1 MCLSLVIIK
10 YNVLTAKIAIIL
22 QISTTEHA
30 DLSLF
35 RLYIYYKV
43 GTDFSLFCNWIWML
57 LKKTVSLQS
66 IMKLKTM
73 KKLLLLTAIVL
84 QVLTAE
90 AQSVRETILLD
101 KGWKFMLG
109 HAANPKKD
117 FGCGTEYFNYLTKAS
132 SIHNEGPY
140 VQKFDDSSWQEVQ
153 IPHDWVA
160 TLPYASEASHSHGYK
175 TVGWKY
181 PETSVGWYRKTLTIP
196 AGDLGKRLLLRFDGI
211 FRNATVWFNGFYMG
225 TEPSG
230 YATQVYDITPY
241 VKYGEQNLICVR
253 ADASLEEGWF
263 YEGAGIYRDVCLEK
277 MEEVSVAP
285 FGTFVY
291 AELQQPYNHAV
302 VHIKTEVTNSG
313 LKTQLYEVEQRM
325 LDAEGR
331 EVAHVSGFMYPI
343 LAKETRTCDH
353 RIKISNPH
361 LWSTTDPYLYKVE
374 TTVKVDGKV
383 TDVYE
388 TTTGL
393 RDIKFDAEK
402 GFLLNGK
409 PLKLK
414 GVNMHQDHAGVGAA
428 IPDAL
433 QAWRIKQL
441 KKMGCN
447 AYRASHNPMTPAL
460 LDICDRE
467 GMLVI
472 DENRLMGINDEHLR
486 LLERMIKRDRNH
498 PSIIL
503 WSDGNEEWG
512 LENNIQ
518 GTRLAEAMREY
529 TRLFDPTR
537 PSTVA
542 NAGGTELIKGL
553 DVVGF
558 NYIVQNDVDNRK
570 KNNPLWKIV
579 GTEETSGCGTRGWY
593 FKEENYKGR
602 MVSLNRTNEQNYE
615 NIIERG
621 WKFYAERPWA
631 AGLFYWTGF
640 DYRGEPNP
648 LSYPAHDSEFGI
660 FDYCGFPKD
669 EAYYL
674 KAWWTEEPV
683 LHIFPHWNLQGHEGE
698 EVELWAYSNCDE
710 VELVVNG
717 KKLGRQQMPKNGHLK
732 WKAVYQPGKVV
743 AYGYKNGKRTMTQTI
758 ETTKEAYKTVL
769 KTDRQELTA
778 DGRDVA
784 VVTVEVQDQKGR
796 VVPDACPLL
805 TFTLEG
811 NGRILSAGNGD
822 PMYLGEDH
830 PKEKDCRQFTIPAF
844 NGLAQV
850 LVQSGEEASTITLR
864 CEGEKLQTGSVSM
877 IEKSK

>member
-1 MCLSLVIIK
+1 M
-10 YNVLTAKIAIIL
+10 
-22 QISTTEHA
+22 
-30 DLSLF
+30 
-35 RLYIYYKV
+35 RP
-43 GTDFSLFCNWIWML
+43 
-57 LKKTVSLQS
+57 KT
-66 IMKLKTM
+66 I
-73 KKLLLLTAIVL
+73 LLTALGSVL
-84 QVLTAE
+84 SMVLS
-90 AQSVRETILLD
+90 AQSVRETICLD
-101 KGWKFMLG
+101 KGWKFAFG
-109 HAANPKKD
+109 HAADPAKD
-117 FGCGTEYFNYLTKAS
+117 FDCGTEYFNYLTKAS

-140 VQKFDDSSWQEVQ
+140 TAKFDDAAWQEVQ
-153 IPHDWVA
+153 IPHDWVT
-160 TLPYASEASHSHGYK
+160 TLPYALEASHSHGYK

-181 PETSVGWYRKTLTIP
+181 PATSVGWYRKVVTIP
-196 AGDLGKRLLLRFDGI
+196 SSDLGKRLMLRFDGI
-211 FRNATVWFNGFYMG
+211 FRNARVWFNGFYMG

-241 VKYGEQNLICVR
+241 VKYGDENLICVR

-263 YEGAGIYRDVCLEK
+263 YEGAGIYRDVWLEK
-277 MEEVSVAP
+277 MAEVSVAP
-285 FGTFVY
+285 FGTFVR
-291 AELQQPYNHAV
+291 ADLQKKPGAAV
-302 VHIKTEVTNSG
+302 LSVRTEVTNSG
-313 LKTQLYEVEQRM
+313 LEKQLYAVDIRL

-331 EVAHVSGFMYPI
+331 EVAYGKDNYPSN
-343 LAKETRTCDH
+343 LGAKDTKGQECVL
-353 RIKISNPH
+353 IVKEPH
-361 LWSTTDPYLYKVE
+361 LWSPDDPYLYQVE
-374 TTVKVDGKV
+374 HIVKVDDKV
-383 TDVYE
+383 TDVY
-388 TTTGL
+388 TTTFGI
-393 RDIKFDAEK
+393 RDIRFDAEQ

-433 QAWRIKQL
+433 QAWRIRQL
-441 KKMGCN
+441 KAFGCN

-467 GMLVI
+467 GILVI

-486 LLERMIKRDRNH
+486 LLERMIRRDRNH

-512 LENNIQ
+512 LENTIQ
-518 GTRLAEAMREY
+518 GKRVAEAMRAY
-529 TRLFDPTR
+529 TKLFDPTR

-570 KNNPLWKIV
+570 AANPSWKIV

-593 FKEENYKGR
+593 FDSPDYPGR
-602 MVSLNRTNEQNYE
+602 MVSMNRDTTHHHVE
-615 NIIERG
+615 NVIERG
-621 WKFYAERPWA
+621 WQFYADRPWA

-648 LSYPAHDSEFGI
+648 LKYPAHDSEFGI
-660 FDYCGFPKD
+660 LDYCGFPKD
-669 EAYYL
+669 EAWYL
-674 KAWWTEEPV
+674 KSWWTDEPT

-717 KKLGRQQMPKNGHLK
+717 KKLGRQPMPKNGHLK
-732 WKAVYQPGKVV
+732 WRAVYQPGRVV
-743 AYGYKNGKRTMTQTI
+743 AYGYKGGKRIMTQTV
-758 ETTKEAYKTVL
+758 ETTQPASQTLL
-769 KTDRQELTA
+769 KADRTTLTA

-784 VVTVEVQDQKGR
+784 VVTVEVQDKRGR

-805 TFTLEG
+805 TFTLQGE
-811 NGRILSAGNGD
+811 GRILSVGNGD
-822 PMYLGEDH
+822 PMYPGQDH
-830 PKEKDCRQFTIPAF
+830 PSAKDCKSFTIPAF

-850 LVQSGEEASTITLR
+850 IIQSTDTPSALTLTASSDGLKTGTL
-864 CEGEKLQTGSVSM
+864 TVSTVR
-877 IEKSK
+877 

>member
-1 MCLSLVIIK
+1 MKRLLPLLIVMLT
-10 YNVLTAKIAIIL
+10 LTAY
-22 QISTTEHA
+22 
-30 DLSLF
+30 
-35 RLYIYYKV
+35 R
-43 GTDFSLFCNWIWML
+43 
-57 LKKTVSLQS
+57 
-66 IMKLKTM
+66 
-73 KKLLLLTAIVL
+73 
-84 QVLTAE
+84 
-90 AQSVRETILLD
+90 AQAQQVRESVLLD
-101 KGWKFMLG
+101 KGWKFSLG
-109 HAANPKKD
+109 HAGDPKKD

-140 VQKFDDSSWQEVQ
+140 SLKFDDTKWQDVQ
-153 IPHDWVA
+153 LPHDWVT
-160 TLPYASEASHSHGYK
+160 TLPYAAEASHSHGYK

-181 PETSVGWYRKTLTIP
+181 PESSVGWYRKQFTIP
-196 AGDLGKRLLLRFDGI
+196 ATDLGKRLMLRFDGI
-211 FRNATVWFNGFYMG
+211 FRNARVWFNGFYMG

-241 VKYGEQNLICVR
+241 VKYGKENLICVR
-253 ADASLEEGWF
+253 ADATLEEGWF
-263 YEGAGIYRDVCLEK
+263 YEGAGIYRDVWLEK
-277 MEEVSVAP
+277 MAEVSVAP

-291 AELQQPYNHAV
+291 AELQQPYDHAV
-302 VHIKTEVTNSG
+302 VHVKTEVTNSG

-383 TDVYE
+383 TDVYT

-393 RDIKFDAEK
+393 RDIKFDAER
-402 GFLLNGK
+402 GFLLNGE

-414 GVNMHQDHAGVGAA
+414 GVNMHQDHAGVGSA

-441 KKMGCN
+441 KQFGCN

-512 LENNIQ
+512 LENSVQ

-529 TRLFDPTR
+529 TRLYDPTR

-570 KNNPLWKIV
+570 KNNPSWKIV

-593 FKEENYKGR
+593 FKDENCKGR
-602 MVSLNRTNEQNYE
+602 MVSLNLTNEQNYE

-621 WKFYAERPWA
+621 WKFYDERPWA

-648 LSYPAHDSEFGI
+648 LSYPAHESEFGI
-660 FDYCGFPKD
+660 LDYCGFWKD
-669 EAYYL
+669 EAWYL
-674 KAWWTEEPV
+674 KSWWTSAPV

-710 VELVVNG
+710 VELIVNG
-717 KKLGRQQMPKNGHLK
+717 KKLGRQAMPKNGHLK

-743 AYGYKNGKRTMTQTI
+743 AYGYKNGKRTMTQVI
-758 ETTKEAYKTVL
+758 ETTKPAYKLVL
-769 KTDRQELTA
+769 KSDRQEIMA

-784 VVTVEVQDQKGR
+784 VITVEVQDQKGR
-796 VVPDACPLL
+796 IVPDACPMLNL
-805 TFTLEG
+805 TLEG
-811 NGRILSAGNGD
+811 EGRILGVGNGD
-822 PMYLGEDH
+822 PMYLGADH
-830 PKEKDCRQFTIPAF
+830 PKEHNCKSFSIPAF

-850 LVQSGEEASTITLR
+850 IVQSSENPSQVTL
-864 CEGEKLQTGSVSM
+864 CCQSEKLQTGSVC
-877 IEKSK
+877 ITEKSK

>member
-1 MCLSLVIIK
+1 MKRLLPLLIVMLT
-10 YNVLTAKIAIIL
+10 LTAY
-22 QISTTEHA
+22 
-30 DLSLF
+30 
-35 RLYIYYKV
+35 R
-43 GTDFSLFCNWIWML
+43 
-57 LKKTVSLQS
+57 
-66 IMKLKTM
+66 
-73 KKLLLLTAIVL
+73 
-84 QVLTAE
+84 
-90 AQSVRETILLD
+90 AQAQQVRESVLLD
-101 KGWKFMLG
+101 KGWKFSLG
-109 HAANPKKD
+109 HAGDPKKD

-140 VQKFDDSSWQEVQ
+140 SLKFDDTKWQDVQ
-153 IPHDWVA
+153 LPHDWVT
-160 TLPYASEASHSHGYK
+160 TLPYAAEASHSHGYK

-181 PETSVGWYRKTLTIP
+181 PESSVGWYRKQFTIP
-196 AGDLGKRLLLRFDGI
+196 ATDLGKRLMLRFDGI
-211 FRNATVWFNGFYMG
+211 FRNARVWFNGFYMG

-241 VKYGEQNLICVR
+241 VKYGKENLICVR
-253 ADASLEEGWF
+253 ADATLEEGWF
-263 YEGAGIYRDVCLEK
+263 YEGAGIYRDVWLEK
-277 MEEVSVAP
+277 MAEVSVAP

-291 AELQQPYNHAV
+291 AELQQPYDHAV
-302 VHIKTEVTNSG
+302 VHVKTEVTNSG

-331 EVAHVSGFMYPI
+331 EVAHVSGIMYPL
-343 LAKETRTCDH
+343 LAKETRTSDH

-383 TDVYE
+383 TDVYT

-393 RDIKFDAEK
+393 RDIKFDAER
-402 GFLLNGK
+402 GFLLNGE

-414 GVNMHQDHAGVGAA
+414 GVNMHQDHAGVGSA

-441 KKMGCN
+441 KQFGCN

-512 LENNIQ
+512 LENSVQ

-529 TRLFDPTR
+529 TRLYDPTR

-570 KNNPLWKIV
+570 KNNPSWKIV

-593 FKEENYKGR
+593 FKDENCKGR
-602 MVSLNRTNEQNYE
+602 MVSLNLTNEQNYE

-621 WKFYAERPWA
+621 WKFYDERPWA

-648 LSYPAHDSEFGI
+648 LSYPAHESEFGI
-660 FDYCGFPKD
+660 LDYCGFWKD
-669 EAYYL
+669 EAWYL
-674 KAWWTEEPV
+674 KSWWTSAPV

-710 VELVVNG
+710 VELIVNG
-717 KKLGRQQMPKNGHLK
+717 KKLGRQAMPKNGHLK

-743 AYGYKNGKRTMTQTI
+743 AYGYKNGKRTMTQVI
-758 ETTKEAYKTVL
+758 ETTKPAYKLVL
-769 KTDRQELTA
+769 KSDRQEIMA

-784 VVTVEVQDQKGR
+784 VITVEVQDQKGR
-796 VVPDACPLL
+796 IVPDACPMLNL
-805 TFTLEG
+805 TLEG
-811 NGRILSAGNGD
+811 EGRILGVGNGD
-822 PMYLGEDH
+822 PMYLGADH
-830 PKEKDCRQFTIPAF
+830 PKEHNCKSFSIPAF

-850 LVQSGEEASTITLR
+850 IVQSSENPSQVTLR
-864 CEGEKLQTGSVSM
+864 CQSEKLQTGSVCVT
-877 IEKSK
+877 EKSK

>member
-1 MCLSLVIIK
+1 MKRLLPLLIVM
-10 YNVLTAKIAIIL
+10 LT
-22 QISTTEHA
+22 
-30 DLSLF
+30 
-35 RLYIYYKV
+35 
-43 GTDFSLFCNWIWML
+43 M
-57 LKKTVSLQS
+57 
-66 IMKLKTM
+66 
-73 KKLLLLTAIVL
+73 TAYR
-84 QVLTAE
+84 
-90 AQSVRETILLD
+90 AQAQQVRETVLLD
-101 KGWKFMLG
+101 KGWKFSLG
-109 HAANPKKD
+109 HAGDPKKD

-140 VQKFDDSSWQEVQ
+140 SLKFDDTKWQDVQ
-153 IPHDWVA
+153 LPHDWVT
-160 TLPYASEASHSHGYK
+160 TLPYAAEASHSHGYK

-181 PETSVGWYRKTLTIP
+181 PESSVGWYRKQFTIP
-196 AGDLGKRLLLRFDGI
+196 ATDLGKRLMLRFDGI
-211 FRNATVWFNGFYMG
+211 FRSAQVWLNGFYMG

-241 VKYGEQNLICVR
+241 VKYGKENLICVR
-253 ADASLEEGWF
+253 ADATLEEGWF
-263 YEGAGIYRDVCLEK
+263 YEGAGIYRDVWLEK
-277 MEEVSVAP
+277 MAEVSVAP

-291 AELQQPYNHAV
+291 AELQQPYDHAV
-302 VHIKTEVTNSG
+302 VHVKTEVTNSG

-383 TDVYE
+383 TDVYT

-393 RDIKFDAEK
+393 RDIKFDAER
-402 GFLLNGK
+402 GFLLNGE

-414 GVNMHQDHAGVGAA
+414 GVNMHQDHAGVGSA

-441 KKMGCN
+441 KAFGCN

-467 GMLVI
+467 GILVI

-570 KNNPLWKIV
+570 KNNPSWRIV

-593 FKEENYKGR
+593 FKDADYPGR
-602 MVSLNRTNEQNYE
+602 MVSLNRTNEQGYE

-674 KAWWTEEPV
+674 KAWWTQEPV

-710 VELVVNG
+710 VELIVNG
-717 KKLGRQQMPKNGHLK
+717 KKLGRQQMPKNGHLT
-732 WKAVYQPGKVV
+732 WKATYQPGKVV
-743 AYGYKNGKRTMTQTI
+743 AYGYRNGKRTMTQVI
-758 ETTKEAYKTVL
+758 ETTKAAYKTVL
-769 KTDRQELTA
+769 KADRQELTA

-811 NGRILSAGNGD
+811 NGRILGAGNGD
-822 PMYLGEDH
+822 PMYLGADH
-830 PKEKDCRQFTIPAF
+830 PKDKDCRQFTIPAF

-864 CEGEKLQTGSVSM
+864 CQSEKLQTGSVC
-877 IEKSK
+877 ITEKSK

>member
-1 MCLSLVIIK
+1 M
-10 YNVLTAKIAIIL
+10 
-22 QISTTEHA
+22 
-30 DLSLF
+30 
-35 RLYIYYKV
+35 R
-43 GTDFSLFCNWIWML
+43 
-57 LKKTVSLQS
+57 
-66 IMKLKTM
+66 LKTF
-73 KKLLLLTAIVL
+73 LLMALCSVLSTAVH
-84 QVLTAE
+84 AE
-90 AQSVRETILLD
+90 SVRETIRLD
-101 KGWKFMLG
+101 KGWRFAFG
-109 HAANPKKD
+109 HAADPAKD

-140 VQKFDDSSWQEVQ
+140 TTKFDDAAWQEVQ
-153 IPHDWVA
+153 IPHDWVT
-160 TLPYASEASHSHGYK
+160 TLPYALEASHSHGYK

-181 PETSVGWYRKTLTIP
+181 PETSVGWYRKTFVIP
-196 AGDLGKRLLLRFDGI
+196 NDDLGKRLMLRFDGI
-211 FRNATVWFNGFYMG
+211 FRNARVWFNGFYMG

-230 YATQVYDITPY
+230 YVTQVYDITPY
-241 VKYGEQNLICVR
+241 IKYGDENLICVR

-263 YEGAGIYRDVCLEK
+263 YEGAGIYRDVWLEK
-277 MEEVSVAP
+277 MAEVSVAP
-285 FGTFVY
+285 FGTFVR
-291 AELQQPYNHAV
+291 ADLQKKPGAAV
-302 VHIKTEVTNSG
+302 LTIRTEVTNSG
-313 LKTQLYEVEQRM
+313 LEKQLYAVDIRL

-331 EVAHVSGFMYPI
+331 EVVYGKDNYPSN
-343 LAKETRTCDH
+343 LKAKDTKGQECML
-353 RIKISNPH
+353 IVKKPH
-361 LWSTTDPYLYKVE
+361 LWSPDDPYLYQVE
-374 TTVKVDGKV
+374 HIVKVDDKV
-383 TDVYE
+383 TDVY
-388 TTTGL
+388 TTTIGI
-393 RDIKFDAEK
+393 RDIRFDAEQ

-414 GVNMHQDHAGVGAA
+414 GVNMHQDHAGVGTA

-433 QAWRIKQL
+433 QAWRIRQL
-441 KKMGCN
+441 KAFGCN

-467 GMLVI
+467 GILVI

-512 LENNIQ
+512 LENTIQ

-529 TRLFDPTR
+529 TKLFDPTR

-570 KNNPLWKIV
+570 AANPSWKIV

-593 FKEENYKGR
+593 FNSPDYPGR
-602 MVSLNRTNEQNYE
+602 MVSMNRDTTHHHVE
-615 NIIERG
+615 NVIERG
-621 WKFYAERPWA
+621 WQFYTERPWA

-648 LSYPAHDSEFGI
+648 LKYPAHDSEFGI
-660 FDYCGFPKD
+660 LDYCGFPKD

-674 KAWWTEEPV
+674 KAWWTDEPI

-698 EVELWAYSNCDE
+698 EIDLWAYSNCDE
-710 VELVVNG
+710 VELIVNG
-717 KKLGRQQMPKNGHLK
+717 KKLGRQPMPKNGHLK
-732 WKAVYQPGKVV
+732 WRAVYQPGRVV
-743 AYGYKNGKRTMTQTI
+743 AYGYKNGKRIMTQTI
-758 ETTKEAYKTVL
+758 ETTKPACQTML
-769 KTDRQELTA
+769 KADRTELTA

-784 VVTVEVQDQKGR
+784 VITVEVQDKKGR
-796 VVPDACPLL
+796 VVPDACPVL

-811 NGRILSAGNGD
+811 EGRILGAGNGD
-822 PMYLGEDH
+822 PMFPGQDH
-830 PKEKDCRQFTIPAF
+830 PSDANCREFTIPAF

-850 LVQSGEEASTITLR
+850 LIQSTPTPSALVLR
-864 CEGEKLQTGSVSM
+864 CQSDGLKTGSINIST
-877 IEKSK
+877 K